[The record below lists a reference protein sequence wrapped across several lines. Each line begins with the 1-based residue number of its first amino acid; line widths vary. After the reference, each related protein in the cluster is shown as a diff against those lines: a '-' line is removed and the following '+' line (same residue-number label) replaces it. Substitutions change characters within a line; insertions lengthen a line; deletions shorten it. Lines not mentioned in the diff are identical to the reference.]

1 MFVIGGLLM
10 AVVLFLEGGLMGL
23 VDKLAGLFMRKSGQK
38 AGGAK

>member
-23 VDKLAGLFMRKSGQK
+23 VDKMAALVLRKPWQK